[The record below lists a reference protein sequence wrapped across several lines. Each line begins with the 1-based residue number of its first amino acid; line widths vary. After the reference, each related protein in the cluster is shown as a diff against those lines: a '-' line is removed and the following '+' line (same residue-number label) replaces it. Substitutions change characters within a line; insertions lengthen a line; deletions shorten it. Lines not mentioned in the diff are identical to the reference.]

1 MLDPRRLIVLC
12 LLPFIFL
19 GPVTAEEETEFFR
32 KSGGIVPDGQHLP
45 EDFTK
50 DAQLL
55 WRTPLK
61 PGHSSPCVVGDHIFL
76 TTFDSQKKQL
86 ATVALER
93 TTGEVL
99 WTRTVPTETIEAFH
113 RAGSPAASSAA
124 SNGHQVFVFF
134 GSYGLLCYDLAGKL
148 LWEKKLGPFQ
158 DEFGA
163 SSSPVLVNDLIVLNE
178 DHDVD
183 SYLIA
188 IDQKT
193 GKTVWRESRAEQAR
207 SYSTPVIWDGGNN
220 QKQIIVAGSLQLA
233 AYDPASGKKVW
244 WVNGLSRIVDST
256 PVVTKDAIYMATW
269 TPGGD
274 VSQRIKMEPFDEAIA
289 EMDKNKDNKISKSEL
304 PAGSPVIPRF
314 FRIDLDQDETLDQHE
329 WERHASV
336 FAKAQNVAMSVR
348 PGGRGDVTNTHVRW
362 VVRRGLPTVPSSTVY
377 DGVLYMVKDSGIITS
392 LDIDTGEILQQ
403 GRAEG
408 GGNYYAS
415 LIAGDGKVYLTSE
428 RGVIT
433 VLRASRSWTV
443 LSSHD
448 FKERIVATPVA
459 RQQTMFV
466 RTDAALYA
474 YRKRSSTR

>member
-1 MLDPRRLIVLC
+1 MLNSRRFLVTC
-12 LLPFIFL
+12 LLLFVFL
-19 GPVTAEEETEFFR
+19 APIRGEEETEFFR
-32 KSGGIVPDGQHLP
+32 KAGGVVPDGQHLP
-45 EDFTK
+45 GDFTK
-50 DAQLL
+50 DAMLL

-76 TTFDSQKKQL
+76 TTFDAGKKEL
-86 ATVALER
+86 ATIALER
-93 TTGEVL
+93 TSGEVL
-99 WTRTVPTETIEAFH
+99 WTRIVETETIEAFH
-113 RAGSPAASSAA
+113 RAGSPAASTPA
-124 SNGHQVFVFF
+124 SNGKQVFVFF
-134 GSYGLLCYDLAGKL
+134 GSYGLLCYDFSGKL

-178 DHDVD
+178 DHDVN

-193 GKTVWRESRAEQAR
+193 GKTVWREPRDEQAR
-207 SYSTPVIWDGGNN
+207 SYSTPVIWSRGGDNN
-220 QKQIIVAGSLQLA
+220 TEIIVAGSLQLA
-233 AYDPASGKKVW
+233 AYDATSGKKVW

-256 PVVTKDAIYMATW
+256 PVVTKDAIYLATW

-274 VSQRIKMEPFDEAIA
+274 VSERIKMEPFDEAIA
-289 EMDKNKDNKISKSEL
+289 DMDKNKDNKISKNEL

-314 FRIDLDQDETLDQHE
+314 FRMDLDQDQSLNQKE
-329 WERHASV
+329 WERHAGV

-348 PGGRGDVTNTHVRW
+348 PGGRGDVTSTHVRW
-362 VVRRGLPTVPSSTVY
+362 IVRRGLPTVPSSTVY

-408 GGNYYAS
+408 SGNYYAS
-415 LIAGDGKVYLTSE
+415 LVAGDGKVYLTSE

-448 FKERIVATPVA
+448 FEERIVATPVA
-459 RQQTMFV
+459 KQQTFFV
-466 RTDAALYA
+466 RTEEALYA
-474 YRKRSSTR
+474 FRKR